1 MLTTNQSQSS
11 SSSSRVATKSS
22 QRILT
27 SSSSS
32 EMKASSMKSDL
43 RELQR
48 GISEMK
54 NNISTNFSQRLRSS
68 MENLVDR
75 LVSHFYSR
83 LFLSFIFYIKLN
95 RIISDLMCTENER
108 ILYRMIVLMLK
119 IFIILYF
126 T

>member
-75 LVSHFYSR
+75 LASFLFSFFYHQVESNN
-83 LFLSFIFYIKLN
+83 FEIVYIYIGN
-95 RIISDLMCTENER
+95 IIQDDN
-108 ILYRMIVLMLK
+108 VLVLK
-119 IFIILYF
+119 IFIILHF
-126 T
+126 TCKNF